1 MEIKNLNTWEI
12 EREKY
17 LRKNIKDIGIISS
30 LIMLVLLFSI
40 MSMQGQLFDKMIVSS
55 FIFICAIVIVT
66 LKIVNLDDKYS
77 LTKKIASG
85 KITNIDLVKV
95 DKDFATL
102 SILSENGKHTT
113 YSNQFEF
120 IPNIK
125 TAYYDANSGI
135 VKLPIA

>member
-1 MEIKNLNTWEI
+1 MEIKNMNAWEM
-12 EREKY
+12 ERKKY
-17 LRKNIKDIGIISS
+17 LRKNIKNIGIISS

-40 MSMQGQLFDKMIVSS
+40 MSMQGQLFDKMIIVS

-77 LTKKIASG
+77 LTRKIASG

-102 SILSENGKHTT
+102 SILNKNGKYATC
-113 YSNQFEF
+113 SNQFEF

>member
-1 MEIKNLNTWEI
+1 MEIKNMNTWEI
-12 EREKY
+12 ERKKY

-120 IPNIK
+120 TLNIK